1 MNILVFVDANAR
13 ISTTIASHPENSLGA
28 TMCIEVM
35 SMQKYIAVVLLS
47 AGILVTSTA
56 TNTSVSAQDKK
67 KDKDSKVKDKGTVHT
82 GHIEIHKS
90 AKNDKYYF
98 GVRDADGKYLGGST
112 TPYASEKEAREAI
125 ETFRKIVA
133 GAKVSMKEEKSK
145 K

>member
-1 MNILVFVDANAR
+1 MR
-13 ISTTIASHPENSLGA
+13 
-28 TMCIEVM
+28 
-35 SMQKYIAVVLLS
+35 KYIAVILLS
-47 AGILVTSTA
+47 AGILVASTA
-56 TNTSVSAQDKK
+56 TNMSVSAQDKK
-67 KDKDSKVKDKGTVHT
+67 KDKDSKVKDKDKGTTHT

-112 TPYASEKEAREAI
+112 TPYATEKEAREAI
-125 ETFRKIVA
+125 ETFKKVVA